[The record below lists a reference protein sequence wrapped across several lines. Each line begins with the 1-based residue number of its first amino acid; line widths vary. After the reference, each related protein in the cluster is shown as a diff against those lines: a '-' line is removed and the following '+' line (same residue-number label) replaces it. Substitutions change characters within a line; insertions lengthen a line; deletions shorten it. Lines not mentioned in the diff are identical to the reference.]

1 MGFIMFLAFST
12 LLIGFVVLSTEM
24 NGETSSTPTD
34 PPIVIFMLVIIGAL
48 ALVAAII
55 GRFLRR

>member
-1 MGFIMFLAFST
+1 MFLAFST
-12 LLIGFVVLSTEM
+12 LLIGFVVLSTQL

-34 PPIVIFMLVIIGAL
+34 PPIVIFMLIIIGAL
-48 ALVAAII
+48 TLVAAII